1 MSQIDEI
8 KSALDIVQ
16 VVSETVDLDTRSRT
30 PKANCPFHAERTP
43 SFVVFP
49 ETGTWRCF
57 GACATGGDVI
67 SFIQKRD
74 ELDFR
79 GALQAAAQ
87 RAGIE
92 LDNRPRE
99 KQESI
104 SPLIAANEIA
114 LGYFWTQLRG
124 ASGEDARAYLEGRGI
139 DNDTARRR
147 DLGLAPNGMDTL
159 AGYLKSTGTPG
170 SAAAG
175 AGLVVQ
181 TSDGGWRDMFK
192 GRLTIAI
199 RDAEGRVVGF
209 GGRSLDGSDPK
220 YLNTASTEIFDKS
233 RLLYG
238 LHWAAKAIRSS
249 RQAIVV
255 EGYMDVITAQEAG
268 FENVVASMGTA
279 ITAEQVG
286 LLTGMTDTVVLALDS
301 DTAGQEAT
309 LNSLETVWGAFATR
323 GEPGAGRRTGS
334 VEIKIARLDSG
345 KDPDEVIRNSPNEWQ
360 EAIDGAAP
368 LLEWLIAAYARRFD
382 ANSPEGKKQ
391 ITEALFPLIAAVG
404 NPYEQD
410 RYLTTLAETL
420 SVSIEQLRASAGQ
433 LRSTRRRTARRPAG
447 LQAPPGTSAT
457 ADRVPEYTSTTAI
470 EEHLLG
476 LVFAHE
482 DLREYASDLDDAV
495 FEDATNRNL
504 FTTWKASTSLDELRN
519 AIPPDLGQ
527 RLDRISD
534 KPLPPADQ
542 PTRVADISECVR
554 RLLERHLRLL
564 KSQEERI
571 LKEIGAGD
579 EPNDAKGLVE
589 NSALETNERLR
600 QLFARQ
606 R

>member
-8 KSALDIVQ
+8 KRALDIVQ

-49 ETGTWRCF
+49 ESGTWRCF
-57 GACATGGDVI
+57 GACAVGGDVI

-74 ELDFR
+74 DLDFR

-92 LDNRPRE
+92 LDTRPRE
-99 KQESI
+99 KQESPA
-104 SPLIAANEIA
+104 PLISANEIA
-114 LGYFWTQLRG
+114 LRYFWTQLP
-124 ASGEDARAYLEGRGI
+124 ASSVEDARASLEGRGI
-139 DNDTARRR
+139 ATDMPRRR
-147 DLGLAPNGMDTL
+147 NHCLPPNGMDTL
-159 AGYLKSTGTPG
+159 AGHLKNTGTAG

-199 RDAEGRVVGF
+199 RDTEGRIVGF
-209 GGRSLDGSDPK
+209 GGRSLDGSEPK
-220 YLNTASTEIFDKS
+220 YLNTARTEIFDKS

-238 LHWAAKAIRSS
+238 LHWAANAIRSS

-286 LLTGMTDTVVLALDS
+286 LLTGMADTVVLALDS
-301 DTAGQEAT
+301 DAAGQEAT
-309 LNSLETVWGAFATR
+309 LNSLETVWGAFAGR
-323 GEPGAGRRTGS
+323 GETGAGRRTGS

-368 LLEWLIAAYARRFD
+368 LLEWLIAAYTRRFD
-382 ANSPEGKKQ
+382 PDSPEGKSQ
-391 ITEALFPLIAAVG
+391 ITEALLPLIAAVG

-420 SVSIEQLRASAGQ
+420 SVSIEQLRASASQ
-433 LRSTRRRTARRPAG
+433 LRATHRRAVRRPAG
-447 LQAPPGTSAT
+447 LQAAPDMPDTVPDYAT
-457 ADRVPEYTSTTAI
+457 ETAI
-470 EEHLLG
+470 EERLLG

-482 DLREYASDLDDAV
+482 DLREYATDLDDGV
-495 FEDATNRNL
+495 FEDATNRSL
-504 FTTWKASTSLDELRN
+504 FTAWKASTALDELRS
-519 AIPPDLGQ
+519 AISPDLEQ
-527 RLDRISD
+527 RLDQISG
-534 KPLPPADQ
+534 KSLPPADQ
-542 PTRVADISECVR
+542 PTRVADVSECVR

-564 KSQEERI
+564 KSQEERV
-571 LKEIGAGD
+571 LKELGADD
-579 EPNDAKGLVE
+579 EPDDARSLIE
-589 NSALETNERLR
+589 DSALETNERLR
-600 QLFARQ
+600 QLFAGQ

>member
-1 MSQIDEI
+1 MSQVDEI

-49 ETGTWRCF
+49 ESGTWRCF
-57 GACATGGDVI
+57 GACAVGGDVI

-74 ELDFR
+74 DLDFR

-92 LDNRPRE
+92 LDNRTRE
-99 KQESI
+99 KQESL
-104 SPLIAANEIA
+104 SPLISANEVA
-114 LGYFWTQLRG
+114 LGYFWTQLL
-124 ASGEDARAYLEGRGI
+124 ASSGEDARAYLEGRGI
-139 DNDTARRR
+139 DTDMARRR
-147 DLGLAPNGMDTL
+147 DIGLAPNGMETL
-159 AGYLKSTGTPG
+159 AGHLKSTGTPG

-181 TSDGGWRDMFK
+181 TADGGWRDMFK

-199 RDAEGRVVGF
+199 RDGEGRIVGF
-209 GGRSLDGSDPK
+209 GGRSLDGSEPK
-220 YLNTASTEIFDKS
+220 YLNTARTEMFDKS
-233 RLLYG
+233 RILYG
-238 LHWAAKAIRSS
+238 LHWAAKAIRNS

-279 ITAEQVG
+279 ITADQVS
-286 LLTGMTDTVVLALDS
+286 LVTGMADTVILALDS
-301 DTAGQEAT
+301 DAAGQEAT

-323 GEPGAGRRTGS
+323 GEPGTRLRTGS
-334 VEIKIARLDSG
+334 IEIKIANLDSG

-368 LLEWLIAAYARRFD
+368 LLDWLITAYTRRFD
-382 ANSPEGKKQ
+382 AGSSEGKSQ
-391 ITEALFPLIAAVG
+391 ITEALFPLIAAVS

-433 LRSTRRRTARRPAG
+433 LRAARRRPARRTT
-447 LQAPPGTSAT
+447 ASGTSNT
-457 ADRVPEYTSTTAI
+457 AGVASEHSGDSAI
-470 EEHLLG
+470 EDHLLG

-482 DLREYASDLDDAV
+482 DLREYATDLDEIV
-495 FEDATNRNL
+495 FEDPTARNL
-504 FTTWKASTSLDELRN
+504 FTAWKASTTINELQDKVS
-519 AIPPDLGQ
+519 PDLEQ
-527 RLDRISD
+527 RLNQILTRT
-534 KPLPPADQ
+534 LPPADQ
-542 PTRVADISECVR
+542 PTRVADISQCVA

-564 KSQEERI
+564 KSEEERV
-571 LKEIGAGD
+571 LKEIGTGD
-579 EPNDAKGLVE
+579 EPDETKGLVE
-589 NSALETNERLR
+589 NGALETNERLK